1 MVESLGLGTKSSG
14 PEANTKTSS
23 WFRLPIPK
31 PGFGRTLIRAKHYS
45 IGPLLEKQ
53 QINIHISHTL

>member
-31 PGFGRTLIRAKHYS
+31 PGFGRKGITGSSTTIVQYPMNLPK
-45 IGPLLEKQ
+45 GPKDP
-53 QINIHISHTL
+53 